1 LGELFHED
9 IKIDKSPYGRGIFAK
24 KNIKAGQVIIVERP
38 LLSMFGKMLGKS
50 GEAEMKNNIL

>member
-1 LGELFHED
+1 MGELFHED

-38 LLSMFGKMLGKS
+38 LLSTT
-50 GEAEMKNNIL
+50 